1 MDKRRDAFFFLFLG
15 LVSGAWLGF
24 SGFTL
29 KGILAILAGLIFLF
43 VSYKRD
49 KPLALIFLTGF
60 AIGSLTLLFH
70 LVPRNGEGEYA
81 GIVIKTGGN
90 YYIFLSRGVRYYV
103 YEKETER
110 EIGDFLL
117 LKGTSRFYDG
127 TVYES
132 RFDFGDY
139 LRSIGVQS
147 TISAKETVVRW
158 RLPLRLRSYEL
169 SYLKKFDSPTRAL
182 IDGVLF
188 GHKDYTQNFVQ
199 EASSLGC
206 LYFLSASGILYGALF
221 RLSEKLLSL
230 KFDDKKTR
238 LIALVILG
246 LFLPF
251 NVSKVGFWR
260 VYLSK
265 ALDLYEKR
273 KVEHPSRIYVSS
285 KAGIIILCFN
295 RFAALDSG
303 FLIGYGLGF
312 FMSLSQSFLARY
324 QGMKGKLVSRSIL
337 YLFLFPAVSEGGG
350 IHLLALVYSLVLL
363 PFSLGFGLISFFGFL
378 ALPPIRLLMGYGK
391 LLIAIVNFLSKI
403 DIVIPLGFMGD
414 LLIFSYYVLLGLSL
428 YFWDSGLT
436 FMRSVTLLAMA
447 LAVGLNAV
455 PFGNAL
461 TSEVDFLNVGQGD
474 CILIRDGYTSV
485 MIDTGGNVG
494 FDLAQEVDIPFLRK
508 HRIYELDYL
517 IASHGDFDHIGAA
530 ISLRDNFKVRH
541 YVDARDDFPF
551 TVGRLTFTNYN
562 VYNLTSE
569 NEQSLVISLD
579 FMGKKWL
586 FTGDAPLSIES
597 RILRD
602 HPEID
607 CDVLKVGHH
616 GSKTS
621 TSYAWIKTLTP
632 EVAIISVGKRNAY
645 GHPDQEVLDRLASY
659 GVSIR
664 RTDIEGTIIYKC
676 LHGKSLG
683 NIRTSAA
690 VYPIIKE

>member
-24 SGFTL
+24 NGFSL
-29 KGILAILAGLIFLF
+29 KGLLAIVAALIFLF
-43 VSYKRD
+43 IGFKRD
-49 KPLALIFLTGF
+49 KPLALIFLVAF
-60 AIGSLTLLFH
+60 AIGSLTLLVHFA
-70 LVPRNGEGEYA
+70 PRNGEGEYV
-81 GIVIKTGGN
+81 GLVIKTGGN

-117 LKGTSRFYDG
+117 LKGTGRFYDG

-147 TISAKETVVRW
+147 TISVKETIVRW
-158 RLPLRLRSYEL
+158 RVPFRLRSYEL
-169 SYLKKFDSPTRAL
+169 SYLRSFDSSTRAL
-182 IDGVLF
+182 IDGLLF
-188 GHKDYTQNFVQ
+188 GHKDYSQSFVQ

-206 LYFLSASGILYGALF
+206 LYLLSASGILYGALF
-221 RLSEKLLSL
+221 RVSEKILSL
-230 KFDDKKTR
+230 KFSEKKTR
-238 LIALVILG
+238 LIALLILA

-251 NVSKVGFWR
+251 NLSKVGFWR

-273 KVEHPSRIYVSS
+273 KIDNPSRIFISS
-285 KAGIIILCFN
+285 KAGIVLLCFN

-312 FMSLSQSFLARY
+312 FMSLSQSFLGRY
-324 QGMKGKLVSRSIL
+324 QGIKGKLVSRSIL

-350 IHLLALVYSLVLL
+350 IHLLALLYSLIFL

-378 ALPPIRLLMGYGK
+378 TLPPASLLMGYAK
-391 LLIAIVNFLSKI
+391 LLVVIINFLSKI
-403 DIVIPLGFMGD
+403 DLVIPLGFMGD
-414 LLIFSYYVLLGLSL
+414 LLVFSYYLLLGLAL

-436 FMRSVTLLAMA
+436 FMRSMALFAMA
-447 LAVGLNAV
+447 LAVSLNAM
-455 PFGNAL
+455 PLGNAL
-461 TSEVDFLNVGQGD
+461 TSEVDFINVGQGD
-474 CILIRDGYTSV
+474 CVLIRDGYTSV

-508 HRIYELDYL
+508 HRIYEIDYL

-530 ISLRDNFKVRH
+530 PSLRENFKVRH
-541 YVDARDDFPF
+541 YLDTREDFPF
-551 TVGRLTFTNYN
+551 TIGDLTFTNYN
-562 VYNLTSE
+562 IYNLSSE

-586 FTGDAPLSIES
+586 FTGDAPISIEN
-597 RILRD
+597 RILLD

-607 CDVLKVGHH
+607 CDILKVGHH

-621 TSYAWIKTLTP
+621 NSYAWIKTLTP
-632 EVAIISVGKRNAY
+632 DVAIISVGKRNAY
-645 GHPDQEVLDRLASY
+645 GHPDKEVLDRLASY
-659 GVSIR
+659 GVPIR
-664 RTDIEGTIIYKC
+664 RTDIEGTIVYKC
-676 LHGKSLG
+676 QRGKSLG
-683 NIRTSAA
+683 NIRTSTM